1 MPNMVYPLGGI
12 LLSAKEECD
21 ADECHMDGPCKH
33 YAECEKPHT
42 KAPYCAVPFTSRV
55 QGKQIPRDR
64 KQIGGASGEG
74 VMD

>member
-1 MPNMVYPLGGI
+1 MYHNV
-12 LLSAKEECD
+12 
-21 ADECHMDGPCKH
+21 DGPCKH

-42 KAPYCAVPFTSRV
+42 KAPYCVVPFTSRV